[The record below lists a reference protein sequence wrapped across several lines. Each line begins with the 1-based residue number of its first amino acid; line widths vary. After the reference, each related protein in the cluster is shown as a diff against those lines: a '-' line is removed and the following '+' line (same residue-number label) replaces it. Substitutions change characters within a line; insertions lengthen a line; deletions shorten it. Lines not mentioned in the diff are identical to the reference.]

1 MPKAALGSSNFK
13 IQADRKSEGSNHGR
27 NIHISVNTPEHNDLD
42 HASMV
47 RLIAGDD
54 LALNE
59 LMERWQKPLLSF
71 ILRYVGNYADSIE
84 LAQET
89 FVRVYRHRSRFNFK
103 SKFST
108 WLLTIATNLCKHHAR
123 WRNRHPTTSLDDAAG
138 MDEMFDEHLS
148 ISAEEIPSA
157 LASRSELAKL
167 VKEEIE
173 KLPHDL
179 KTAILLFAYDNLS
192 YAEIGL
198 ILGCTPKAV
207 ETRLYRV
214 RKVLARRLIGIF

>member
-1 MPKAALGSSNFK
+1 MLY
-13 IQADRKSEGSNHGR
+13 
-27 NIHISVNTPEHNDLD
+27 ISVNASEHKDPD
-42 HASMV
+42 HSCMV

-89 FVRVYRHRSRFNFK
+89 FVRVYHHRSRFNFK

-123 WRNRHPTTSLDDAAG
+123 WRKRHPTISLDDTAG
-138 MDEMFDEHLS
+138 MDEMFEEYLS
-148 ISAEEIPSA
+148 ISAEEIPST
-157 LASRSELAKL
+157 LAGRSELGKL

-179 KTAILLFAYDNLS
+179 KTAVLLFAYDNLS
-192 YAEIGL
+192 YAEIAV

-214 RKVLARRLIGIF
+214 RKLLAKRLAEIL

>member
-1 MPKAALGSSNFK
+1 
-13 IQADRKSEGSNHGR
+13 
-27 NIHISVNTPEHNDLD
+27 
-42 HASMV
+42 MV
-47 RLIAGDD
+47 RLREGDD

-59 LMERWQKPLLSF
+59 LMERWQKPLHSF

-89 FVRVYRHRSRFNFK
+89 FVRVYHHRSRFNFK

-108 WLLTIATNLCKHHAR
+108 WLLTIATNLCRHHAR
-123 WRNRHPTTSLDDAAG
+123 WRTRHPTISLDDTAS
-138 MDEMFDEHLS
+138 MDEVSDENLF
-148 ISAEEIPSA
+148 ISAEETPSA
-157 LASRSELAKL
+157 LAGRSELAKL

-179 KTAILLFAYDNLS
+179 KTAVLLFAYENLS
-192 YAEIGL
+192 YAEIAA
-198 ILGCTPKAV
+198 IMGCTPKAV

-214 RKVLARRLIGIF
+214 RKLLAKRLAAIF

>member
-1 MPKAALGSSNFK
+1 MA
-13 IQADRKSEGSNHGR
+13 E
-27 NIHISVNTPEHNDLD
+27 ENDPDFACML
-42 HASMV
+42 
-47 RLIAGDD
+47 RLKEGDD

-59 LMERWQKPLLSF
+59 LMERWQKPLHSF

-84 LAQET
+84 LAAET

-108 WLLTIATNLCKHHAR
+108 WLLTIAANLCRHHAR
-123 WRNRHPTTSLDDAAG
+123 WRKRHPTISLDDAASAYEVS
-138 MDEMFDEHLS
+138 DKNLFV
-148 ISAEEIPSA
+148 SAEEIPSA
-157 LASRSELAKL
+157 LASRTELARL

-179 KTAILLFAYDNLS
+179 KTAVLLSAYDGLS
-192 YAEIGL
+192 YAEIGV

-214 RKVLARRLIGIF
+214 RKLLAKSLAARK

>member
-1 MPKAALGSSNFK
+1 M
-13 IQADRKSEGSNHGR
+13 
-27 NIHISVNTPEHNDLD
+27 NTPEHNDLD

-59 LMERWQKPLLSF
+59 LMERWQKPLHSF

-89 FVRVYRHRSRFNFK
+89 FVRVYHHRSRFNFK

-123 WRNRHPTTSLDDAAG
+123 WRKRHPTISLNDTAG
-138 MDEMFDEHLS
+138 MDEMLDECLS
-148 ISAEEIPSA
+148 IAAEEIPSA
-157 LASRSELAKL
+157 LAERSELGKL

-179 KTAILLFAYDNLS
+179 KTAILLFAYDDLS
-192 YAEIGL
+192 HAEIGV

-214 RKVLARRLIGIF
+214 RKLLAKRLAAIL

>member
-1 MPKAALGSSNFK
+1 V
-13 IQADRKSEGSNHGR
+13 
-27 NIHISVNTPEHNDLD
+27 SVSDHNDPD
-42 HASMV
+42 HSCMV
-47 RLIAGDD
+47 RLIEGDD

-59 LMERWQKPLLSF
+59 LMERWQKPLHFF
-71 ILRYVGNYADSIE
+71 ILRYVGNYTDSIE

-89 FVRVYRHRSRFNFK
+89 FVRVYHHRNRFNFQ

-108 WLLTIATNLCKHHAR
+108 WLLTIATNLCRHHAR
-123 WRNRHPTTSLDDAAG
+123 WRARHPTVSLDDTAS
-138 MDEMFDEHLS
+138 MDEVSDESLF
-148 ISAEEIPSA
+148 ISADEIPSTQTG
-157 LASRSELAKL
+157 RSELAEL

-179 KTAILLFAYDNLS
+179 KTAVLLFVYDNLS
-192 YAEIGL
+192 YDEIGA

-214 RKVLARRLIGIF
+214 RKLLAKRLAAIF